1 MSEADQFW
9 PYADEAMR
17 WARRSKTAREKR
29 TLLELAPTWSQAALA
44 SATIGPHTQRG
55 QAETN
60 IK

>member
-1 MSEADQFW
+1 MSESDQFRE
-9 PYADEAMR
+9 YAEEALR
-17 WARRSKTAREKR
+17 WASQSQIEKEKR
-29 TLLELAPTWSQAALA
+29 ALLELARTWSQAALA